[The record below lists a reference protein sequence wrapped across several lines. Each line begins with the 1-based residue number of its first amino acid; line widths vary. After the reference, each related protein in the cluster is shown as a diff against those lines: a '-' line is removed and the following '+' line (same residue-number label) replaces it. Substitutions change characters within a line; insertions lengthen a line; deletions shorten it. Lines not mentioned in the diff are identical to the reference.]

1 MSVNQADALLE
12 DIALWGE
19 LKPMLTADAL
29 IEHALADCGWA
40 VTKGLPVIR
49 VDIDVCAL
57 WMQIHCDAADD
68 PLSHSVE
75 TLALEALSRKPN

>member
-1 MSVNQADALLE
+1 MRVNQADALLE

-29 IEHALADCGWA
+29 IGHALADCGWA
-40 VTKGLPVIR
+40 VAKGLLVISAD
-49 VDIDVCAL
+49 VDVCAL
-57 WMQIHCDAADD
+57 WMQLHCDATDD

-75 TLALEALSRKPN
+75 TLALEALSQKPN